1 MKRRRNTLGVVS
13 AAVLAVTVLL
23 TGCSGSNGGGTSNQP
38 SEAPSAS
45 PSAAASAAPTEA
57 AGDSFVLGS
66 EPIEFS
72 FYGHYDW
79 YTMPEW
85 GADEASKWIKENKKV
100 NITAINSGGNAAQK
114 LNTMIASGKLPD
126 VIWLDRGADVEKL
139 RAAGMLVPFDD
150 YLDKYPNY
158 KQWVGESSINM
169 LRSSDGKIYQF
180 PNWYTSQPNGN
191 AGYLVNKKY
200 YKELGSP
207 VIETTDDFYN
217 YLKAVKEKFPDVI
230 PFDPDLAVDGQ
241 GLDVL
246 YGAFGE
252 DYSPAYV
259 AQRAVPQGD
268 KLTSIFLDPVFRE
281 SMQFNSRLFR
291 EKLMSQDALTQ
302 TKDQVKEKAYTGRVA
317 VFAGASPTEYGAVGD
332 IELKKKDPES
342 GYMMIWPVHK
352 PGQDKNKTWAGT
364 YTQLGW
370 NVAVITKS
378 AKDPEKI
385 FAFLDWLTGPEGTR
399 YLFWGPEGIYWDGTD
414 ESGAPKFT
422 EKYVTDPEGRN
433 KMMDAT
439 VNLQWVGNT
448 VYIDQAKAKF
458 ESTLPEEQRNFETLW
473 QSSIT
478 WKTQKNATEFINLS
492 PPPDSEEGIIQQ
504 ALEEIFDEARAK
516 ALYAKSD
523 EEVLQVL
530 DQAEKDAQA
539 VGYSKLLEYKTK
551 KWQENLASLN
561 GQ

>member
-1 MKRRRNTLGVVS
+1 MKRWGQRRK
-13 AAVLAVTVLL
+13 AAGYVVLAVAMLL
-23 TGCSGSNGGGTSNQP
+23 AGCTGNSGEGNQGT
-38 SEAPSAS
+38 EAPSAG
-45 PSAAASAAPTEA
+45 PSEASGPSETNSSGE
-57 AGDSFVLGS
+57 SFVLGS

-79 YTMPEW
+79 YSMPEW
-85 GADEASKWIKENKKV
+85 GGDEASKWIKDNMKV

-114 LNTMIASGKLPD
+114 LNTMIASGTLPD
-126 VIWLDRGADVEKL
+126 VIWLDRGSDVEKL

-158 KQWVGESSINM
+158 KQWVGESSTNM

-207 VIETTDDFYN
+207 ALETTEDFYQ

-259 AQRAVPQGD
+259 ANRAVPQGD
-268 KLTSIFLDPVFRE
+268 QLTSIFLDPVYRE
-281 SMQFNSRLFR
+281 SLQYSSKLFR

-302 TKDQVKEKAYTGRVA
+302 TKDQVKEKAYTGRAA

-332 IELKKKDPES
+332 IELKKQDPES
-342 GYMMIWPVHK
+342 GYMMIWPIHK
-352 PGQDKNKTWAGT
+352 EGQDKNKTWAGT

-378 AKDPEKI
+378 AKEPEKI

-414 ESGAPKFT
+414 DTGAPVFT
-422 EKYVTDPEGRN
+422 DKYVDDPEGRN

-458 ESTLPEEQRNFETLW
+458 EMTLPEEKRNFETLW

-478 WKTQKNATEFINLS
+478 WKTQKNATEFINLA
-492 PPPDSEEGIIQQ
+492 PAPDSEEGIIQQ
-504 ALEEIFDEARAK
+504 AVEEIFEESRAK
-516 ALYAKSD
+516 ALYAGSD
-523 EEVLQVL
+523 DEVLQVL

-539 VGYSKLLEYKTK
+539 VGYSKLLEFKTK
-551 KWQENLASLN
+551 KWQENVASMK